1 MKLKYVLLALVAVI
15 FALALS
21 APNFVGS
28 HQQPSAS
35 DSGQVSTT
43 TTNTRGAPVEVKL
56 GYSELQRDLTQNPG
70 SIKKVIFLKEA
81 YGVQTAIVEKAD
93 GTRARVELPGEAGTQ
108 VLLDAAGKGNV
119 AVEVQKKE
127 PGVWE
132 SYGGLIIMIGIFVL
146 FFWFMRR
153 GGPQGGMV
161 NQVTRIPQ
169 GQKSKEVVT
178 FKDVAGAEEAKQEL
192 MEIVSYLSNPGRLK
206 RLGGK
211 APSGVLLIGDPGNG
225 KTLLAK
231 AVAGEAGA
239 EFHEISGSAF
249 VEMFV
254 GVGARRVRDFFQ
266 KGREKRP
273 AVIFIDEIDAVGRQR
288 GTGVGGGNDERE
300 QTLNQ
305 ILVEM
310 DGFNDNEGIIFMA
323 ATNRPDILDPALTRP
338 GRFGLHI
345 LVDAPDKHGRIGI
358 LKVHSRNKKLSD
370 NISLDVIASNTPG
383 FSGAQLA
390 ELMNESA
397 RVANRRIDREI
408 KKLTDAGVSQAD
420 AVARVPE
427 KITMEDLDEAADRV
441 QMGPAKEG
449 RAKRMSR
456 LDMLNTA
463 VHELGHAWVS
473 QDAFERDMGGDPVTK
488 ITIVPRARALG
499 YTMAMPSSD
508 RYGMTDT
515 MLKARIRM
523 ALGGRVAQEVFLNTV
538 DTGASNDFKQVWNI
552 ATKMVTELGM
562 SKLGPICIGEGGGNP
577 FLGRQLANNHQ
588 VGPALA
594 DKIDEE
600 VRRIIDEC
608 YNEVVAMLKRDADCF
623 MKVVDVLMEKETIL
637 GPEFVKLRNETVCAV
652 PAKAPAQTAVA
663 APDAT
668 NSGSVATITTAVALI
683 AAPAQTDGAPGVTS
697 GVATDSAPAADSAA
711 AAPAAAD
718 KAVVAPGATAAEP
731 DKTASD
737 GSNKPV

>member
-1 MKLKYVLLALVAVI
+1 MKIKYMLLALVVVI
-15 FALALS
+15 FTLAIS

-28 HQQPSAS
+28 LQEPAKETTS
-35 DSGQVSTT
+35 QVST
-43 TTNTRGAPVEVKL
+43 NNNPRGGSAVEQKL
-56 GYSELQRDLTQNPG
+56 SYSDLQRELSQNP
-70 SIKKVIFLKEA
+70 SAIKKLVFLKEGN
-81 YGVQTAIVEKAD
+81 GVQTAVVEKAD
-93 GTRARVELPGEAGTQ
+93 GSKARVELPGEAGTQ

-119 AVEVQKKE
+119 AVEVQKRE
-127 PGVWE
+127 PTFWE
-132 SYGGLIIMIGIFVL
+132 SYGGLIIMIGIFAL
-146 FFWFMRR
+146 FFWWMRR

-358 LKVHSRNKKLSD
+358 LKVHSRNKKLAEG
-370 NISLDVIASNTPG
+370 IELDVIAANTPG

-408 KKLTDAGVSQAD
+408 EKLVAGGMSKSEA
-420 AVARVPE
+420 AAKVPE

-473 QDAFERDMGGDPVTK
+473 QDAFEREMGGDPVTK

-508 RYGMTDT
+508 RYGMTDS

-562 SKLGPICIGEGGGNP
+562 SKLGPICIGDGGGNP

-588 VGPALA
+588 VGPALS

-608 YNEVVAMLKRDADCF
+608 YHEVVAMLKRDAECF

-652 PAKAPAQTAVA
+652 PLKTLPASVAAVVEAPAPTV
-663 APDAT
+663 
-668 NSGSVATITTAVALI
+668 V
-683 AAPAQTDGAPGVTS
+683 
-697 GVATDSAPAADSAA
+697 SADAA
-711 AAPAAAD
+711 AAATDKGAA
-718 KAVVAPGATAAEP
+718 VAPDSGQG
-731 DKTASD
+731 K
-737 GSNKPV
+737 

>member
-1 MKLKYVLLALVAVI
+1 MKIKYMLLALVVVI
-15 FALALS
+15 FTLAIS

-28 HQQPSAS
+28 LQEPAKETTS
-35 DSGQVSTT
+35 QVST
-43 TTNTRGAPVEVKL
+43 NNNPRGGSAVEQKL
-56 GYSELQRDLTQNPG
+56 SYSDLQRELSQNP
-70 SIKKVIFLKEA
+70 SAIKKLVFLKEGN
-81 YGVQTAIVEKAD
+81 GVQTAVVEKAD
-93 GTRARVELPGEAGTQ
+93 GSKARVELPGEAGTQ

-119 AVEVQKKE
+119 AVEVQKRE
-127 PGVWE
+127 PTFWE
-132 SYGGLIIMIGIFVL
+132 SYGGLIIMIGIFAL
-146 FFWFMRR
+146 FFWWMRR

-370 NISLDVIASNTPG
+370 NISLDVIASNTP
-383 FSGAQLA
+383 
-390 ELMNESA
+390 
-397 RVANRRIDREI
+397 
-408 KKLTDAGVSQAD
+408 
-420 AVARVPE
+420 
-427 KITMEDLDEAADRV
+427 
-441 QMGPAKEG
+441 
-449 RAKRMSR
+449 
-456 LDMLNTA
+456 
-463 VHELGHAWVS
+463 
-473 QDAFERDMGGDPVTK
+473 
-488 ITIVPRARALG
+488 
-499 YTMAMPSSD
+499 
-508 RYGMTDT
+508 
-515 MLKARIRM
+515 
-523 ALGGRVAQEVFLNTV
+523 
-538 DTGASNDFKQVWNI
+538 
-552 ATKMVTELGM
+552 
-562 SKLGPICIGEGGGNP
+562 
-577 FLGRQLANNHQ
+577 
-588 VGPALA
+588 
-594 DKIDEE
+594 
-600 VRRIIDEC
+600 
-608 YNEVVAMLKRDADCF
+608 
-623 MKVVDVLMEKETIL
+623 
-637 GPEFVKLRNETVCAV
+637 
-652 PAKAPAQTAVA
+652 
-663 APDAT
+663 
-668 NSGSVATITTAVALI
+668 
-683 AAPAQTDGAPGVTS
+683 
-697 GVATDSAPAADSAA
+697 
-711 AAPAAAD
+711 
-718 KAVVAPGATAAEP
+718 
-731 DKTASD
+731 
-737 GSNKPV
+737 

>member
-1 MKLKYVLLALVAVI
+1 MKIKYVLLALVIGI
-15 FALALS
+15 FTLAMS

-28 HQQPSAS
+28 QAQKGETTATQVQSNPNNS
-35 DSGQVSTT
+35 SGGKT
-43 TTNTRGAPVEVKL
+43 ELKL
-56 GYSELQRDLTQNPG
+56 SYGELQRELTQNP
-70 SIKKVIFLKEA
+70 STIKKLVFMKEGN
-81 YGVQTAIVEKAD
+81 GVQHALVEKAD
-93 GTRARVELPGEAGTQ
+93 GTVAKVELPGEAGTQ
-108 VLLDAAGKGNV
+108 TLLEAAGKGNV
-119 AVEVQKKE
+119 PVDVQKRE
-127 PGVWE
+127 PTFFENW
-132 SYGGLIIMIGIFVL
+132 GGMLIWILIIGL
-146 FFWFMRR
+146 FFWWMRR
-153 GGPQGGMV
+153 GGPQGGAIS
-161 NQVTRIPQ
+161 QVTKIPQ
-169 GQKSKEVVT
+169 GQKSKEVIT
-178 FKDVAGAEEAKQEL
+178 FKDVAGADEAKQEL

-358 LKVHSRNKKLSD
+358 LKVHSKNKKLED
-370 NISLDVIASNTPG
+370 GIDLDTLAANTPG

-390 ELMNESA
+390 ELMNEST
-397 RVANRRIDREI
+397 RVANRRIEKEI
-408 KKLTDAGVSQAD
+408 KALVEGGMSEKEATAK
-420 AVARVPE
+420 VPE
-427 KITMEDLDEAADRV
+427 KVNMFDLDEAADRV

-456 LDMLNTA
+456 IDMLNTA

-473 QDAFERDMGGDPVTK
+473 QDAFERDMGGDPVSK

-499 YTMAMPSSD
+499 YTMAMPTSD

-515 MLKARIRM
+515 NLRARIRM
-523 ALGGRVAQEVFLNTV
+523 AMGGRAAQVVFLNTV
-538 DTGASNDFKQVWNI
+538 DTGASNDFKQAWNI
-552 ATKMVTELGM
+552 AHRMVTEFGM
-562 SKLGPICIGEGGGNP
+562 SKLGPISIGEGGGNP
-577 FLGRQLANNHQ
+577 FLGRQMASGHQ
-588 VGPALA
+588 VGGSMS
-594 DKIDEE
+594 DEIDRECQ
-600 VRRIIDEC
+600 RIVTEC
-608 YNEVVAMLKRDADCF
+608 YNEVVAMLERDKECF
-623 MKVVDVLMEKETIL
+623 LKIVDVLMVKETIL

-652 PAKAPAQTAVA
+652 PVKPALLE
-663 APDAT
+663 DK
-668 NSGSVATITTAVALI
+668 
-683 AAPAQTDGAPGVTS
+683 AAPAAEVAVTTAAP
-697 GVATDSAPAADSAA
+697 VAAEAAPAVAPEASAPAA
-711 AAPAAAD
+711 P
-718 KAVVAPGATAAEP
+718 
-731 DKTASD
+731 ASD
-737 GSNKPV
+737 SQPK

>member
-1 MKLKYVLLALVAVI
+1 MKIKYMLLALVVVI
-15 FALALS
+15 FTLAIS

-28 HQQPSAS
+28 LQEPAKETTS
-35 DSGQVSTT
+35 QVST
-43 TTNTRGAPVEVKL
+43 NNNPRGGSAVEQKL
-56 GYSELQRDLTQNPG
+56 SYSDLQRELSQNP
-70 SIKKVIFLKEA
+70 SAIKKLVFLKEGN
-81 YGVQTAIVEKAD
+81 GVQTAVVEKAD
-93 GTRARVELPGEAGTQ
+93 GSKARVELPGEAGTQ

-119 AVEVQKKE
+119 AVEVQKRE
-127 PGVWE
+127 PTFWE
-132 SYGGLIIMIGIFVL
+132 SYGGLIIMIGIFAL
-146 FFWFMRR
+146 FFWWMRR

-358 LKVHSRNKKLSD
+358 LKVHSRNKKLAEG
-370 NISLDVIASNTPG
+370 IELDVIAANTPG

-408 KKLTDAGVSQAD
+408 EKLVAGGMSKSEA
-420 AVARVPE
+420 AAKVPE

-473 QDAFERDMGGDPVTK
+473 QDAFEREMGGDPVTK

-508 RYGMTDT
+508 RYGMTDS

-562 SKLGPICIGEGGGNP
+562 SKLGPICIGDGGGNP

-588 VGPALA
+588 VGPALS

-608 YNEVVAMLKRDADCF
+608 YHEVVAMLKRDAECF

-652 PAKAPAQTAVA
+652 PLKTLPA
-663 APDAT
+663 
-668 NSGSVATITTAVALI
+668 SV
-683 AAPAQTDGAPGVTS
+683 
-697 GVATDSAPAADSAA
+697 AA
-711 AAPAAAD
+711 AA
-718 KAVVAPGATAAEP
+718 
-731 DKTASD
+731 ASP
-737 GSNKPV
+737 SLPLNR

>member
-1 MKLKYVLLALVAVI
+1 MKIKYMLLALVVVI
-15 FALALS
+15 FTLAIS

-28 HQQPSAS
+28 LQEPAKETTS
-35 DSGQVSTT
+35 QVST
-43 TTNTRGAPVEVKL
+43 NNNPRGGSAVEQKL
-56 GYSELQRDLTQNPG
+56 SYSDLQRELSQNP
-70 SIKKVIFLKEA
+70 SAIKKLVFLKEGN
-81 YGVQTAIVEKAD
+81 GVQTAVVEKAD
-93 GTRARVELPGEAGTQ
+93 GSKARVELPGEAGTQ

-119 AVEVQKKE
+119 AVEVQKRE
-127 PGVWE
+127 PTFWE
-132 SYGGLIIMIGIFVL
+132 SYGGLIIMIGIFAL
-146 FFWFMRR
+146 FFWWMRR

-358 LKVHSRNKKLSD
+358 LKVHSRNKKLAEG
-370 NISLDVIASNTPG
+370 IELDVIAANTPG

-408 KKLTDAGVSQAD
+408 EKLVAGGMSKSEA
-420 AVARVPE
+420 AAKVPE

-473 QDAFERDMGGDPVTK
+473 QDAFEREMGGDPVTK

-508 RYGMTDT
+508 RYGMTDS

-562 SKLGPICIGEGGGNP
+562 SKLGPICIGDGGGNP

-588 VGPALA
+588 VGPALS

-608 YNEVVAMLKRDADCF
+608 YHEVVAMLKRDAECF

-652 PAKAPAQTAVA
+652 PLKTLPASVAAVVEAPAPTV
-663 APDAT
+663 
-668 NSGSVATITTAVALI
+668 V
-683 AAPAQTDGAPGVTS
+683 
-697 GVATDSAPAADSAA
+697 SADAA
-711 AAPAAAD
+711 AAATD
-718 KAVVAPGATAAEP
+718 KGAVVAPESGQG
-731 DKTASD
+731 K
-737 GSNKPV
+737 

>member
-1 MKLKYVLLALVAVI
+1 MKIKYMLLALVVVI
-15 FALALS
+15 FTLAIS

-28 HQQPSAS
+28 LQEPAKETTS
-35 DSGQVSTT
+35 QVST
-43 TTNTRGAPVEVKL
+43 NNNPRGGSAVEQKL
-56 GYSELQRDLTQNPG
+56 SYSDLQRELSQNP
-70 SIKKVIFLKEA
+70 SAIKKLVFLKEGN
-81 YGVQTAIVEKAD
+81 GVQTAVVEKAD
-93 GTRARVELPGEAGTQ
+93 GSKARVELPGEAGTQ

-119 AVEVQKKE
+119 AVEVQKRE
-127 PGVWE
+127 PTFWE
-132 SYGGLIIMIGIFVL
+132 SYGGLIIMIGIFAL
-146 FFWFMRR
+146 FFWWMRR

-206 RLGGK
+206 RLGGR

-358 LKVHSRNKKLSD
+358 LKVHSRNKKLAEG
-370 NISLDVIASNTPG
+370 IELDVIAANTPG

-408 KKLTDAGVSQAD
+408 EKLVAGGMSKSEA
-420 AVARVPE
+420 AAKVPE

-473 QDAFERDMGGDPVTK
+473 QDAFEREMGGDPVTK

-508 RYGMTDT
+508 RYGMTDS

-562 SKLGPICIGEGGGNP
+562 SKLGPICIGDGGGNP

-588 VGPALA
+588 VGPALS

-608 YNEVVAMLKRDADCF
+608 YHEVVAMLKRDAECF

-652 PAKAPAQTAVA
+652 PLKTLPASVAAVVEAPAPTVVTA
-663 APDAT
+663 D
-668 NSGSVATITTAVALI
+668 
-683 AAPAQTDGAPGVTS
+683 
-697 GVATDSAPAADSAA
+697 AA
-711 AAPAAAD
+711 AAATDKGAA
-718 KAVVAPGATAAEP
+718 VAPDSGQG
-731 DKTASD
+731 K
-737 GSNKPV
+737 

>member
-1 MKLKYVLLALVAVI
+1 MKIKYMLLALVVVI
-15 FALALS
+15 FTLAIS

-28 HQQPSAS
+28 LQEPAKETTS
-35 DSGQVSTT
+35 QVST
-43 TTNTRGAPVEVKL
+43 NNNPRGGNAVEQKL
-56 GYSELQRDLTQNPG
+56 SYSDLQRELSQNP
-70 SIKKVIFLKEA
+70 SAIKKLVFLKEGN
-81 YGVQTAIVEKAD
+81 GVQTAVVEKAD
-93 GTRARVELPGEAGTQ
+93 GSKARVELPGEAGTQ

-119 AVEVQKKE
+119 AVEVQKRE
-127 PGVWE
+127 PTFWE
-132 SYGGLIIMIGIFVL
+132 SYGGLIIMVGIFAL
-146 FFWFMRR
+146 FFWWMRR

-358 LKVHSRNKKLSD
+358 LKVHSRNKKLAEG
-370 NISLDVIASNTPG
+370 IELDVIAANTPG

-408 KKLTDAGVSQAD
+408 EKLVAGGMSKSEA
-420 AVARVPE
+420 AAKVPE

-473 QDAFERDMGGDPVTK
+473 QDAFEREMGGDPVTK

-508 RYGMTDT
+508 RYGMTDS

-562 SKLGPICIGEGGGNP
+562 SKLGPICIGDGGGNP

-588 VGPALA
+588 VGPALS

-608 YNEVVAMLKRDADCF
+608 YHEVVAMLKRDAECF

-652 PAKAPAQTAVA
+652 PLKTLPASVAAVVEAPAPTVVTADA
-663 APDAT
+663 A
-668 NSGSVATITTAVALI
+668 
-683 AAPAQTDGAPGVTS
+683 AA
-697 GVATDSAPAADSAA
+697 ATDTGAA
-711 AAPAAAD
+711 AAPD
-718 KAVVAPGATAAEP
+718 SGQGK
-731 DKTASD
+731 
-737 GSNKPV
+737 

>member
-1 MKLKYVLLALVAVI
+1 MKIKYMLLALVVVI
-15 FALALS
+15 FTLAIS

-28 HQQPSAS
+28 LQEPAKETTS
-35 DSGQVSTT
+35 QVST
-43 TTNTRGAPVEVKL
+43 NNNPRGGNAVEQKL
-56 GYSELQRDLTQNPG
+56 SYSDLQRELSQNP
-70 SIKKVIFLKEA
+70 SAIKKLVFLKEGN
-81 YGVQTAIVEKAD
+81 GVQTAVVEKAD
-93 GTRARVELPGEAGTQ
+93 GSKARVELPGEAGTQ

-119 AVEVQKKE
+119 AVEVQKRE
-127 PGVWE
+127 PTFWE
-132 SYGGLIIMIGIFVL
+132 SYGGLIIMVGIFAL
-146 FFWFMRR
+146 FFWWMRR

-358 LKVHSRNKKLSD
+358 LKVHSRNKKLAEG
-370 NISLDVIASNTPG
+370 IELDVIAANTPG

-408 KKLTDAGVSQAD
+408 EKLVAGGMSKSEA
-420 AVARVPE
+420 AAKVPE

-473 QDAFERDMGGDPVTK
+473 QDAFEREMGGDPVTK

-508 RYGMTDT
+508 RYGMTDS

-562 SKLGPICIGEGGGNP
+562 SKLGPICIGDGGGNP

-588 VGPALA
+588 VGPALS

-608 YNEVVAMLKRDADCF
+608 YHEVVAMLKRDAECF

-652 PAKAPAQTAVA
+652 PLKTLPASVAAVVEAPAPTVVTA
-663 APDAT
+663 D
-668 NSGSVATITTAVALI
+668 
-683 AAPAQTDGAPGVTS
+683 
-697 GVATDSAPAADSAA
+697 AA
-711 AAPAAAD
+711 AAATD
-718 KAVVAPGATAAEP
+718 KGAVVAPESGQ
-731 DKTASD
+731 DK
-737 GSNKPV
+737 

>member
-1 MKLKYVLLALVAVI
+1 MKIKYMLLALVVVI
-15 FALALS
+15 FTLAIS

-28 HQQPSAS
+28 LQEPAKETTS
-35 DSGQVSTT
+35 QVST
-43 TTNTRGAPVEVKL
+43 NNNPRGGSAVEQKL
-56 GYSELQRDLTQNPG
+56 SYSDLQRELSQNP
-70 SIKKVIFLKEA
+70 SAIKKLVFLKEGN
-81 YGVQTAIVEKAD
+81 GVQTAVVEKAD
-93 GTRARVELPGEAGTQ
+93 GSKARVELPGEAGTQ

-119 AVEVQKKE
+119 AVEVQKRE
-127 PGVWE
+127 PTFWE
-132 SYGGLIIMIGIFVL
+132 SYGGLIIMIGIFAL
-146 FFWFMRR
+146 FFWWMRR

-358 LKVHSRNKKLSD
+358 LKVHSRNKKLAEG
-370 NISLDVIASNTPG
+370 IELDVIAANTPG

-408 KKLTDAGVSQAD
+408 EKLVAGGMSKSEA
-420 AVARVPE
+420 AAKVPE

-473 QDAFERDMGGDPVTK
+473 QDAFEREMGGDPVTK

-508 RYGMTDT
+508 RYGMTDS

-562 SKLGPICIGEGGGNP
+562 SKLGPICIGDGGGNP

-588 VGPALA
+588 VGPALS

-608 YNEVVAMLKRDADCF
+608 YHEVVAMLKRDAECF

-652 PAKAPAQTAVA
+652 PLKTLPASVAAVVEAPAPTVVTA
-663 APDAT
+663 D
-668 NSGSVATITTAVALI
+668 
-683 AAPAQTDGAPGVTS
+683 
-697 GVATDSAPAADSAA
+697 AA
-711 AAPAAAD
+711 AAATD
-718 KAVVAPGATAAEP
+718 KGANVAPESGQG
-731 DKTASD
+731 K
-737 GSNKPV
+737 